1 MFEYSF
7 TVREVHPFMS
17 SLVNRAIV
25 GVCVCVC
32 VRDHRRDAELWVVPG
47 SQDEELSDALLPLL
61 PVHTLLHHSPLAGEY
76 DKGR

>member
-25 GVCVCVC
+25 GVCVCS
-32 VRDHRRDAELWVVPG
+32 G
-47 SQDEELSDALLPLL
+47 SQEGCRAVGGPW
-61 PVHTLLHHSPLAGEY
+61 LAG
-76 DKGR
+76 